1 VTRYT
6 PTTIDD
12 VKNCLGDCPAD
23 TKVEVQRS
31 VPLAATTVADLR
43 SLPAWPPRLILDVHK
58 DPDPRFSVVKV
69 ERA

>member
-12 VKNCLGDCPAD
+12 VKICVADCSD
-23 TKVEVQRS
+23 DMKVEVQS
-31 VPLAATTVADLR
+31 GVPLVAMTVADLR